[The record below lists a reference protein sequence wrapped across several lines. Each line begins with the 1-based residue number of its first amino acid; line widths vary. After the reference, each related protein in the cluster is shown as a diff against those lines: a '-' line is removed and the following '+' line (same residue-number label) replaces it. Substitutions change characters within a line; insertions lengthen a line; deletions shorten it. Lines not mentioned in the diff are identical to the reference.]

1 MKSSY
6 PKYPKTPFRH
16 WRHFE
21 DPKTPLRHT
30 GSFTLPLRGSQLI
43 LRVDC
48 NWKWWCLK
56 GWSWKLQT
64 HATPHEGRIL
74 AIWQSRKKLKIFDFQ
89 NIPSRELLRTKEN
102 SRQFK
107 WIATWAGWHAE
118 VLGSWVVRKKV
129 IREMGNLEDDGA
141 DSCGCWQVAGG
152 RWNHKTQHM
161 KFKWQIKVDSKKG
174 ISYCHIILFRWPL
187 ICFFNDLQVVTL
199 DATLVASQ
207 AILLLSRYWHVVD
220 VFAIGVRNS
229 KLAMGI
235 FWGRFWPTIPLLKT
249 NLTLENYQFS
259 IGNTCSTS
267 SNGGCFIVMLV
278 LVGVSW

>member
-1 MKSSY
+1 MKVG
-6 PKYPKTPFRH
+6 F
-16 WRHFE
+16 
-21 DPKTPLRHT
+21 LRF
-30 GSFTLPLRGSQLI
+30 GSP
-43 LRVDC
+43 
-48 NWKWWCLK
+48 
-56 GWSWKLQT
+56 
-64 HATPHEGRIL
+64 E
-74 AIWQSRKKLKIFDFQ
+74 KKLKIYDFQ

-107 WIATWAGWHAE
+107 WSRLARGSIGLLSCTKKSDPGDGDPNKDDVIDNGE
-118 VLGSWVVRKKV
+118 VLVVDRLA
-129 IREMGNLEDDGA
+129 GDGDCA
-141 DSCGCWQVAGG
+141 KSFDSSYQCFFQMN
-152 RWNHKTQHM
+152 WNHKTQHM